1 MGGFLPIRLL
11 EVELGAPLPAVEPAA
26 APGGGPYRRARA
38 LVRLHGRPLGLAD
51 LTLEGGRLAPDALA
65 ARVWAALAGPIR
77 RHLAAD
83 GAEVPAGLPAGG
95 LPGGPGPDRLPAAG
109 LGAGP
114 CRDALPL
121 GPAPPASVVVATRD
135 RPEEVVAC
143 LEQLLGLA
151 YPDYEVLVVDNAPS
165 SDATAAAV
173 GRHFGHLPQVRYVRE
188 DRPGLSNA
196 RNRGLAEAAGEVVA
210 FTDDDVLV
218 DRAWL
223 ANLVAAL
230 EAAPHAACATGLIL
244 PAELD
249 TEAALWFESYAGF
262 AKGWERQVFDLAEHR
277 RPGPLYPYAMGQFG
291 SGASLAFKTAALRR
305 LGGFAAELGAGTRAL
320 GGEDLDVFL
329 RLLASGAAIVYEP
342 GAILRHR
349 HLRDSAA
356 LRRQLHGY
364 GVGLGAALTKCVV
377 DRPGR
382 ALELAA
388 RLPAGLAYLLSPA
401 SPKNR
406 RKQADFPAELT
417 RVELRGVLAGPA
429 AYLRSRRQSS
439 QTRT

>member
-1 MGGFLPIRLL
+1 VSGFLPVRLL
-11 EVELGAPLPAVEPAA
+11 DVELGAPLPAVEPAA
-26 APGGGPYRRARA
+26 APGGAPYRRARA

-51 LTLEGGRLAPDALA
+51 LTLEHGRLCPDTLA
-65 ARVWAALAGPIR
+65 ARIWAELAGPIR

-83 GAEVPAGLPAGG
+83 GGEVPDGLPAGG
-95 LPGGPGPDRLPAAG
+95 PQGEPAQYRLPADG
-109 LGAGP
+109 LGGP

-135 RPEEVVAC
+135 RPEAVLAC
-143 LEQLLGLA
+143 LERLLGLA

-165 SDATAAAV
+165 SAATAAAV
-173 GRHFGHLPQVRYVRE
+173 GRHFGHLPKVRYLRE

-218 DRAWL
+218 DPAWL

-230 EAAPHAACATGLIL
+230 GAAPHAACATGLIL

-277 RPGPLYPYAMGQFG
+277 RPGPLYPYALGQFG

-320 GGEDLDVFL
+320 GGEDLDIFL

-364 GVGLGAALTKCVV
+364 GVGLGAALTKCLL

-417 RVELRGVLAGPA
+417 RVELRGVVAGPA

>member
-1 MGGFLPIRLL
+1 VSGLAPVRLL
-11 EVELGAPLPAVEPAA
+11 EVEVGAPLPAIEPAA
-26 APGGGPYRRARA
+26 APGGAPYRQARA
-38 LVRLHGRPLGLAD
+38 LVRLHGRPLGLVD
-51 LTLEGGRLAPDALA
+51 LTLEDGRLAPAALA
-65 ARVWAALAGPIR
+65 GRTWAALAGPVR

-83 GAEVPAGLPAGG
+83 GVAPPPAG
-95 LPGGPGPDRLPAAG
+95 LPAAG

-114 CRDALPL
+114 CRS
-121 GPAPPASVVVATRD
+121 APSLDRAPHASVVVATRD
-135 RPEEVVAC
+135 RPEALVAC
-143 LEQLLGLA
+143 VERLLGLA
-151 YPDYEVLVVDNAPS
+151 YPSYELLVVDNAPAS
-165 SDATAAAV
+165 EATAAAV
-173 GRHFGHLPQVRYVRE
+173 GRHFGHLPQVRYLRE

-196 RNRGLAEAAGEVVA
+196 RNRGLAEAAGQVVA

-218 DRAWL
+218 DPGWL

-230 EAAPHAACATGLIL
+230 GAVPHAACATGPIL

-249 TEAALWFESYAGF
+249 TEAAQWFEAYAGF
-262 AKGWERQVFDLAEHR
+262 GKGWERQVFDLDEHR

-320 GGEDLDVFL
+320 GGEDLDIFL

-342 GAILRHR
+342 GAILRHH
-349 HLRDSAA
+349 HLRDHAA

-364 GVGLGAALTKCVV
+364 GVGLGAALTKCLL
-377 DRPGR
+377 DRPAR
-382 ALELAA
+382 ALDLAV

-406 RKQADFPAELT
+406 RKRADFPGELT
-417 RVELRGVLAGPA
+417 RLELRGVLAGPA

>member
-1 MGGFLPIRLL
+1 VSGFAPLRLL
-11 EVELGAPLPAVEPAA
+11 EVEVGGPLPAVEPAA
-26 APGGGPYRRARA
+26 APDGAPYRRARA
-38 LVRLHGRPLGLAD
+38 LVRLHGRPLGMAD
-51 LTLEGGRLAPDALA
+51 LTLEEGRLAP
-65 ARVWAALAGPIR
+65 AALAGQVWASLGGAIQA
-77 RHLAAD
+77 HLARD
-83 GAEVPAGLPAGG
+83 GGAVPAE
-95 LPGGPGPDRLPAAG
+95 LPAAG
-109 LGAGP
+109 VGAGP
-114 CRDALPL
+114 CQAALPL
-121 GPAPPASVVVATRD
+121 DPVPPASVVVATRD
-135 RPEEVVAC
+135 RPEELVAC
-143 LEQLLGLA
+143 VRGLLELA
-151 YPDYEVLVVDNAPS
+151 YPDYEILLVDNAPS
-165 SDATAAAV
+165 SEATVVAV
-173 GRHFGHLPQVRYVRE
+173 GRQFGHLPRVRYLRE

-218 DRAWL
+218 DPAWL
-223 ANLVAAL
+223 ASLAAAL
-230 EAAPHAACATGLIL
+230 GAAPHVACATGLIL

-249 TEAALWFESYAGF
+249 TEAAMWFESYAGF
-262 AKGWERQVFDLAEHR
+262 AKGWERQLFDLAEHR

-305 LGGFAAELGAGTRAL
+305 LGGFAAELGAGTSAL

-349 HLRDSAA
+349 HLRDGDA

-364 GVGLGAALTKCVV
+364 GVGLGAALTKCLL

-382 ALELAA
+382 ALDLAA

-406 RKQADFPAELT
+406 RKQADFPGELS

-439 QTRT
+439 HTRT

>member
-1 MGGFLPIRLL
+1 VTGFAPLRLL
-11 EVELGAPLPAVEPAA
+11 EVEIGGPLPAVEPAA
-26 APGGGPYRRARA
+26 APDGVPYRQARA
-38 LVRLHGRPLGLAD
+38 LVRLHGHPLGMAN
-51 LTLEGGRLAPDALA
+51 LTLEEGRLTP
-65 ARVWAALAGPIR
+65 AALAEQVWASLGGAIKG
-77 RHLAAD
+77 HLAGD
-83 GAEVPAGLPAGG
+83 GGAVPSELPTAGV
-95 LPGGPGPDRLPAAG
+95 
-109 LGAGP
+109 GAGP
-114 CRDALPL
+114 CTAVLPL
-121 GPAPPASVVVATRD
+121 DPAPLASVVVATRD
-135 RPEEVVAC
+135 RPTELIAC
-143 LEQLLGLA
+143 VRGLLGLA
-151 YPDYEVLVVDNAPS
+151 YPDYEILLVDNAPS
-165 SDATAAAV
+165 SEDTAVAV
-173 GRHFGHLPQVRYVRE
+173 GRHFGHLPGVRYLRE

-218 DRAWL
+218 DPAWL
-223 ANLVAAL
+223 ASLVAAL
-230 EAAPHAACATGLIL
+230 GAAPHVACATGLIL

-249 TEAALWFESYAGF
+249 TEAAMWFESYAGF
-262 AKGWERQVFDLAEHR
+262 AKGWERQLFDLVEHR

-305 LGGFAAELGAGTRAL
+305 LGGFAAELGAGTSAL

-349 HLRDSAA
+349 HLRDGAA

-364 GVGLGAALTKCVV
+364 GVGLGAALTKCVL

-382 ALELAA
+382 VLDLAV
-388 RLPAGLAYLLSPA
+388 RLPAGLAYLISPA
-401 SPKNR
+401 SPKNQ
-406 RKQADFPAELT
+406 RKQPDFPGELS

-439 QTRT
+439 HTRR